1 MDWLIM
7 IIWGVFLPLP
17 LKARDGI
24 YSAPLLSVSAAVAG
38 RVAVSA
44 LPVIR
49 RADRVLVRRTGRVCP
64 VSDSAVF
71 VSGDAVSY

>member
-7 IIWGVFLPLP
+7 SIWGLFLPLP
-17 LKARDGI
+17 LKAGRNIFCAITISIRSG
-24 YSAPLLSVSAAVAG
+24 YR

-49 RADRVLVRRTGRVCP
+49 CTDCVLVRRTGCVCP
-64 VSDSAVF
+64 VSDTAVF
-71 VSGDAVSY
+71 VLGDAVSY